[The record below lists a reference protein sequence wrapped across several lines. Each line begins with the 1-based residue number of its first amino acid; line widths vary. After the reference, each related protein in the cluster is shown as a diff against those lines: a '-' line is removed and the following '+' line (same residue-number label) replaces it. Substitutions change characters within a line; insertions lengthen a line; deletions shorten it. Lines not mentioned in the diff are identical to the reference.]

1 MRTPTS
7 ARARWQ
13 HPAMKTLGV
22 AVAAMLTAATLSSCS
37 SSEPTNEAPSPASS
51 SPSAEETPAAE
62 ETTAAADPSET
73 FAYAWRDDPT
83 VMPTLRRASRR
94 MGSIGEQ
101 AETNMTAAVR
111 TAYQIEDDFN
121 NLIDVAEN
129 VDGSDSALGRQ
140 TLHMLH
146 TCSAAYRKMGAALT
160 SLRTG
165 AIKSATNQVYGCNSE
180 LGGAADAISA
190 YSE

>member
-1 MRTPTS
+1 MR
-7 ARARWQ
+7 
-13 HPAMKTLGV
+13 MLL
-22 AVAAMLTAATLSSCS
+22 AVAAAVLTLPALSSCS
-37 SSEPTNEAPSPASS
+37 DSEPTKETPSSASS

-101 AETNMTAAVR
+101 AEANMTAAVR

-121 NLIDVAEN
+121 RLIAVAES